1 MEDIGLKYRDTCTF
15 SIILKLTQLLMSLNY
30 YQRQN
35 QNFRATY
42 LQDIEH
48 LLLFFLPYQA
58 GVKAYLLN
66 DVINFEQ
73 KWAIIRK

>member
-1 MEDIGLKYRDTCTF
+1 
-15 SIILKLTQLLMSLNY
+15 MSLSY

-48 LLLFFLPYQA
+48 LLSFVFFFLPSHDQA
-58 GVKAYLLN
+58 GIKAYLLN
-66 DVINFEQ
+66 DVISFEQ
-73 KWAIIRK
+73 KWAITRK

>member
-1 MEDIGLKYRDTCTF
+1 MEDIRLKYRDTCTF
-15 SIILKLTQLLMSLNY
+15 SIILKLTQLLMSVSY

-35 QNFRATY
+35 QNFRTTY

-48 LLLFFLPYQA
+48 LLFFFPYQA
-58 GVKAYLLN
+58 GIKAYLLN

>member
-1 MEDIGLKYRDTCTF
+1 
-15 SIILKLTQLLMSLNY
+15 MSLSY

-35 QNFRATY
+35 QTFRATY

-48 LLLFFLPYQA
+48 LLFFVFFFFLPSHYQA
-58 GVKAYLLN
+58 GIKAYLLN
-66 DVINFEQ
+66 DVISFEQ

>member
-1 MEDIGLKYRDTCTF
+1 MEDIGQKYRDTCTF
-15 SIILKLTQLLMSLNY
+15 LIILKLTQLLMSLSY

-48 LLLFFLPYQA
+48 LLFFFFLIRQA
-58 GVKAYLLN
+58 FKAYLLN

-73 KWAIIRK
+73 K